1 MAELKPCPFCGGEA
15 KFFCKTSTVRGV
27 TRGWEFGI
35 FCSKCDVTTPRTN
48 YRLEV
53 QFEYYG
59 ELHTIIDERLEA
71 IEAWNRR
78 VGESDA

>member
-1 MAELKPCPFCGGEA
+1 MAELKPCPFCGGTA
-15 KFFCKTSTVRGV
+15 KFFTKVSCSSGV

-35 FCSKCDVTTPRTN
+35 FCVKCSVASPKTN

-53 QFEYYG
+53 QLDTDG
-59 ELHTIIDERLEA
+59 EVITTIDERLLA

-78 VGESDA
+78 VSDG